1 MRFRLPRIPN
11 SNQILS
17 QLMDEIGNSDFALE
31 IKESILSELQGEIKT
46 VASQLVTEY
55 IDEIK
60 DQLIES
66 ASQRMIDIIHS
77 SLMQALSRDQ
87 ESPDE

>member
-1 MRFRLPRIPN
+1 MRFRLPRIP

-17 QLMDEIGNSDFALE
+17 QLMEEISNSDFALDL
-31 IKESILSELQGEIKT
+31 KESILSELQTEIKT

-60 DQLIES
+60 DQLIET
-66 ASQRMIDIIHS
+66 ASQRMIDIIHN
-77 SLMQALSRDQ
+77 SLMEALKERSS
-87 ESPDE
+87 E

>member
-1 MRFRLPRIPN
+1 
-11 SNQILS
+11 
-17 QLMDEIGNSDFALE
+17 MDEIGNSDFALE

-87 ESPDE
+87 ESTDER

>member
-1 MRFRLPRIPN
+1 
-11 SNQILS
+11 
-17 QLMDEIGNSDFALE
+17 MDEIGNSDFASE

-77 SLMQALSRDQ
+77 SLMQALSRE

>member
-1 MRFRLPRIPN
+1 
-11 SNQILS
+11 
-17 QLMDEIGNSDFALE
+17 MDEIGNSDFALE

>member
-11 SNQILS
+11 SNQILG
-17 QLMDEIGNSDFALE
+17 QLMEEISNSDFALDL
-31 IKESILSELQGEIKT
+31 KESILSELQTEIKT

-87 ESPDE
+87 ESIDE